1 MVTDMKY
8 EQYLA
13 IIREKLDDFRYNHS
27 ICVANEAQ
35 RLAEKYGADS
45 DKAYLAGLLHDIT
58 KNSSENEHLNLFSR
72 FDIILSDI
80 EKKSPKL
87 WHAIS
92 GACYSENILEISDPE
107 IISAIRYHT
116 TARKGMSLFEK
127 IIYLADYTSAD
138 RDYSDVDVMR
148 KLVDEDISKAMI
160 YSLTYT
166 INDLTSRGLCIHP
179 DTMEAY
185 NEIAIKNL

>member
-27 ICVANEAQ
+27 ICVAKEAQ
-35 RLAEKYGADS
+35 RLAEKYGVDS
-45 DKAYLAGLLHDIT
+45 KKAYLAGLLHDIT

-92 GACYSENILEISDPE
+92 GATYCEKELGITDMD

-116 TARKGMSLFEK
+116 TARKEMSLLEK
-127 IIYLADYTSAD
+127 VIYLADFTSAD

-166 INDLTSRGLCIHP
+166 INDLTSRGLCVHP

-185 NEIAIKNL
+185 NEIAITNL

>member
-8 EQYLA
+8 EQYLG

-27 ICVANEAQ
+27 ICVAKEAQ
-35 RLAEKYGADS
+35 RLAEKYGVDS
-45 DKAYLAGLLHDIT
+45 KKAYLAGLLHDIT

-92 GACYSENILEISDPE
+92 GATYCEKELGITDMD

-116 TARKGMSLFEK
+116 TARKEMSLLEK
-127 IIYLADYTSAD
+127 VIYLADFTSAD

-166 INDLTSRGLCIHP
+166 INDLTSRGLCVHP

-185 NEIAIKNL
+185 NEIAITNL